1 MKECPNTYY
10 VTVIEDTATSQIV
23 ASATLVM
30 EQKFIHDCAVV
41 SSTMIHH
48 IHE

>member
-23 ASATLVM
+23 ASATLVV
-30 EQKFIHDCAVV
+30 EQKFIHHCAMV
-41 SSTMIHH
+41 SSTLIHH